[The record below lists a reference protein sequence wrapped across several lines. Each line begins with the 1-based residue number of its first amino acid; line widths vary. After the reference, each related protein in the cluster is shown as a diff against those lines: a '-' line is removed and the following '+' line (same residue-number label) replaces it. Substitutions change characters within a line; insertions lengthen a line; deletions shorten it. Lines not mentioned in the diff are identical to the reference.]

1 MFAHSASRPLRA
13 ALVAVPLFVLSL
25 GLLFC
30 STGRGDAREDVI
42 PLLATD
48 QTVIGQAIA
57 YPAEKPA
64 KVTAVIVTMQPGDQT
79 GWHKHEV
86 PLFGYMLEGEL
97 TVDYGEHG
105 KRVYRKGDAL
115 MEAIDAAHDGHN
127 LGPGIVRILAVFM
140 GAEGVKNTTMVEP
153 PK

>member
-1 MFAHSASRPLRA
+1 MFAPGTSRPLKA
-13 ALVAVPLFVLSL
+13 VLMAVPLLALSL
-25 GLLFC
+25 GVLFW

-48 QTVIGQAIA
+48 KTVIGQPIS
-57 YPAEKPA
+57 YSVEKPA

-79 GWHKHEV
+79 GWHKHQV

-127 LGPGIVRILAVFM
+127 TGSGVVRILAVFM
-140 GAEGVKNTTMVEP
+140 GAEGLKNTVLVEP